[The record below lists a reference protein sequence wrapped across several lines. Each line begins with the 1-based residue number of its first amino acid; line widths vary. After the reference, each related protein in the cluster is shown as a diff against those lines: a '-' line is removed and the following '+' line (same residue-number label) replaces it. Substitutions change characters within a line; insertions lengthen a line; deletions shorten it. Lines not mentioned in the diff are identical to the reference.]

1 MAIVIEENK
10 EKGLSNLLYIVIW
23 IVLIL
28 GILIGLYYV
37 FFKKPEIYESTLP
50 IDNTNNELNSVL
62 EVKSRI
68 DLNRVIQMTQSFK
81 NYIDIPKNFIKG
93 KENPFF

>member
-37 FFKKPEIYESTLP
+37 FFKKPEIYESTFP
-50 IDNTNNELNSVL
+50 IDNTNNELNNIL
-62 EVKSRI
+62 QVKSRV